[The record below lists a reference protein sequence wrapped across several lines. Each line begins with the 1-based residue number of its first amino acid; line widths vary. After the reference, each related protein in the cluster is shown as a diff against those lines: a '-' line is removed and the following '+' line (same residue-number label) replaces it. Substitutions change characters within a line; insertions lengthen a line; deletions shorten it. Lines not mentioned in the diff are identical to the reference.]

1 MEYLTGFH
9 QNKLFLKALQDA
21 WFSNKHDLSVK
32 FSKYFKL
39 ISLVTI
45 ALIATTV
52 SG

>member
-1 MEYLTGFH
+1 MEALTGFY
-9 QNKLFLKALQDA
+9 QNKLFFEALQDA
-21 WFSNKHDLSVK
+21 WFSNKHDVSVK
-32 FSKYFKL
+32 FSKYFQP